1 MQDTPISNSPSPR
14 PSLFPLLSEIDAAT
28 FPALSPQKRRG
39 GRTQPLTE
47 GSQDLPFCCLMA
59 APSQQGSK
67 LPSQTA
73 IPLPDVWLGG
83 SAEQRGG
90 S

>member
-73 IPLPDVWLGG
+73 APLPDVWPGG
-83 SAEQRGG
+83 SADHKGG